1 MKSIFADT
9 SFFVALIES
18 ADRCHS
24 AAHLLSITDRRPVLT
39 TSAVVLEL
47 GAYFADAARRPLF
60 HRIMDSLKRK
70 GAEIF
75 HVDAALQQK
84 GVERFA
90 ARPDK
95 DWSLTDCIS
104 FVLMEE
110 RGIRESATTDRHF
123 EQAGFVALLRRDS
136 STSP

>member
-1 MKSIFADT
+1 
-9 SFFVALIES
+9 
-18 ADRCHS
+18 
-24 AAHLLSITDRRPVLT
+24 
-39 TSAVVLEL
+39 
-47 GAYFADAARRPLF
+47 
-60 HRIMDSLKRK
+60 MDSLKRK